1 MLRRLCLVTL
11 FCCGLIGSGRA
22 ETPSAEAEGRRWLAH
37 FQCNRCHDGSGLP
50 DVPQEKHC
58 THCHQE
64 ILAGTFRIDQETL
77 HTWQSHLTS
86 LNVVPSLTGIGVRL
100 RRSWVE
106 SFLLK
111 PHDLRPAL
119 PALMPRLAITPPVA
133 KQLAAALIPKEAA
146 PTPLPKGNL
155 SQGRLLFESLGCAT
169 CHRFSGVPPLA
180 VHSATFSLSAAQLQ
194 NAIALAPDLR
204 FARERLQT
212 NSLASWLR
220 NPKQQ
225 KPDTLMPSFALS
237 DEQVSDLSAFLLT
250 TPLLPQPQPPP
261 FVRLPVL
268 TRRVGFE
275 EVNERVFR
283 RICWHC
289 HSTPEYAKG
298 DGGPGNTGGFGFQG
312 RGFSVTSYADVA
324 SGVLDDKRNRR
335 SVFLPVSGPESGTVS
350 GPDKTPRLVAV
361 LLARHKELAGQVTP
375 GLRGM
380 PLGLPALSAEQIQLV
395 ESWIAQGRPQ

>member
-1 MLRRLCLVTL
+1 M
-11 FCCGLIGSGRA
+11 S
-22 ETPSAEAEGRRWLAH
+22 
-37 FQCNRCHDGSGLP
+37 CH
-50 DVPQEKHC
+50 
-58 THCHQE
+58 
-64 ILAGTFRIDQETL
+64 R
-77 HTWQSHLTS
+77 
-86 LNVVPSLTGIGVRL
+86 LTGIGVRL

-312 RGFSVTSYADVA
+312 RGFSVTSYSDVA